1 MLQAPVGFQC
11 PDCVAE
17 AQAQVRPAM
26 ARAQRASVLRSIK
39 TAPATL
45 TLIALNVAV
54 WLGITLTGGDS
65 SRLVDQL
72 ALHANATCGI
82 GDATYIRVTAA
93 ACAASGGVYFPG
105 VSQGAWWQILTS
117 AFTHI
122 SPMHIGFNMLALWFL
137 GPQLERVL
145 GLGRFVALYA
155 LSALA
160 GSAAVYWLADP
171 DSTTVGAS
179 GAVFGLMGA
188 LLVIAWRRGGD
199 LQNLLMW
206 LGINIAFTFFGGAG
220 ISWQGHLGGLA
231 GGLAIAGIY
240 MLDRG
245 RASARTWLLLGLV
258 GLALVAVIAV
268 RVLGLA

>member
-54 WLGITLTGGDS
+54 WLGITLTGGNS

-137 GPQLERVL
+137 GPQLEQVPAWAASWRSMRS
-145 GLGRFVALYA
+145 GA
-155 LSALA
+155 A
-160 GSAAVYWLADP
+160 GSAAVYWLADRQH
-171 DSTTVGAS
+171 D
-179 GAVFGLMGA
+179 
-188 LLVIAWRRGGD
+188 RRR
-199 LQNLLMW
+199 
-206 LGINIAFTFFGGAG
+206 I
-220 ISWQGHLGGLA
+220 
-231 GGLAIAGIY
+231 
-240 MLDRG
+240 RCC
-245 RASARTWLLLGLV
+245 SA
-258 GLALVAVIAV
+258 
-268 RVLGLA
+268 